1 MDAALYVTMTGASQL
16 MQAQRAND
24 ANLANLNTVGF
35 RAEVDAQT
43 ATAVSGPGLPSRVD
57 AVLAPDGF
65 DSADGTLQTTGNPL
79 DIAVQG
85 DHWIAVQA
93 PDGSEA
99 YTRAGDLHI
108 TANGQLINAAGH
120 PLLDV
125 SGTPIS
131 VPRSTSITIA
141 QDGTISVVP
150 AGNAPDAIAQVGRI
164 KVATA
169 EPAQLARGSDGL
181 FHPVDAT
188 PLPAAA
194 GPTLTVGAL
203 ESSNVDPVGA
213 LVQMIQVSRQFGL
226 QTQFMNTLN
235 QDGQASTS
243 VLSLSA

>member
-1 MDAALYVTMTGASQL
+1 MDAALYVAMTGATQL
-16 MQAQRAND
+16 MQAQRANA

-35 RAEVDAQT
+35 RAEIDAQN
-43 ATAVSGPGLPSRVD
+43 ASPISGAGWASRVD

-65 DSADGTLQTTGNPL
+65 DAANGTVRTTGNPL

-99 YTRAGDLHI
+99 YTRAGELHV
-108 TANGQLINAAGH
+108 TANGQLVNAAGH

-125 SGTPIS
+125 SGSPIA

-141 QDGTISVVP
+141 DDGTISVVP
-150 AGNAPDAIAQVGRI
+150 AGNAPDAIAQIGRI
-164 KVATA
+164 KIATA
-169 EPAQLARGSDGL
+169 QPTQLTRGADGL
-181 FHPVDAT
+181 FHPVDGQ
-188 PLPAAA
+188 PLPPAA
-194 GPTLTVGAL
+194 GSTLTVGAL

-213 LVQMIQVSRQFGL
+213 LVQMIQISRQFGL
-226 QTQFMNTLN
+226 QTQYMNTLN

-243 VLSLSA
+243 VLSLPA